1 MMYRTM
7 QELLSA
13 NESNQ
18 NQTRF
23 SYETMLTTK
32 KYIILPI
39 YKVFDRHNER
49 LRQRTI
55 KLSVFVRINLL

>member
-13 NESNQ
+13 NESKQ

-23 SYETMLTTK
+23 SYETMFTTK